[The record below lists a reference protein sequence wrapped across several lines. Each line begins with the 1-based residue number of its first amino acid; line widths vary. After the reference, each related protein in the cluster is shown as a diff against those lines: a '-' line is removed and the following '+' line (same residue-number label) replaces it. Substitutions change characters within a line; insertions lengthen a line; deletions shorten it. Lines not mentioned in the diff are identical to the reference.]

1 MTRPAGFV
9 LLLLAIASTSAMVSL
24 TASDAQK
31 ATYHHGLEGVV
42 YNDLLGGL
50 PDTLNSLFQGSGK
63 CAGCHAE
70 DPNELASIAGQT
82 FPMEPM
88 PDGWDVNVVDDWRSS
103 LMANS
108 TKDPFWRAKVRH
120 EVITNPSHAAGLED
134 KCTSCHAPL
143 PPIGAG

>member
-1 MTRPAGFV
+1 
-9 LLLLAIASTSAMVSL
+9 MVGL

-50 PDTLNSLFQGSGK
+50 PDTVNSLFQGSGK

-120 EVITNPSHAAGLED
+120 EVITNPG
-134 KCTSCHAPL
+134 HAPDSRTSAPVATRRWAIS
-143 PPIGAG
+143 PPTTMVQNTIRCWNP